1 MWVEQIDIRGFR
13 RLSTTVELAR
23 GLNLVYGKNE
33 AGKTTLFDALVC
45 GLFGFSRAER
55 RGPESTQALSRPWTH
70 SQHALQLVLRETSH
84 RDAIRVEWS
93 LGDHRVLVYDNVTGE
108 DLSGAVGRVAG
119 DVDLGSWLLGIE
131 LAEFR
136 DVCCLDQVTI
146 KPVHGSENL
155 KQALQAAVAS
165 ARAEVGHE
173 QAEQLLRD
181 FLRGGIGL
189 DLRSMGPKADGPL
202 GRRVRERDDA
212 VKQLEIARTEREDI
226 TALATGLPDLRDRE
240 ARCEAEEKRLRQRL
254 LLSRYEVTSDRLE
267 RVRRK
272 EDESKDRPEKAQ
284 SLPDERVSTIH
295 RARLRLEELQH
306 ELQQARSMAERSAP
320 EVADLTS
327 RRDSLVRER
336 DSLEAYAELD
346 RGAEDRLRSLRSQRE
361 QVAARLAA
369 PQAEPADVNPDPEI
383 ERFRAEREELRQMA
397 SGGDAQ
403 KFWLTLAA
411 VVAIA
416 SLAIGALV
424 SPIGL
429 AGLALAVVLYL
440 YGRQAGDGDELSEA
454 LGRYGASSLEEL
466 ERRAEAD
473 SERVSEARAAERLRR
488 EQRERDERAV
498 GEIDA
503 ELENLLRDAYPD
515 GQGMLPADRIA
526 AYLGA
531 LEKHGAYTRL
541 RAEAAEVESALRQR
555 SEVARAVEEKE
566 REREAIQR
574 RLGVSYEAV
583 GIDASDLADAA
594 ATLDAAEMKAASDRE
609 RVRVASAAADALS
622 ELLGDQSIADLE
634 ARVETL
640 RSELEQHRATHG
652 QLADQ
657 PSDADADAVQVELE
671 RVRGKLRDVRTERSA
686 LEREVARRDAES
698 GDPAALEALIADLEP
713 RIRTMEDARDAVELA
728 REELV
733 EAASETYREFAPALR
748 AALERYLPKIT
759 AERYAEAF
767 VDEELGI
774 KVRAPE
780 TGEIVGTERLSRG
793 TQDQIFLIE
802 RLEVAQMLDRTTGG
816 APLLLDD
823 PFDRF
828 DLERLRLGLEV
839 LNEVAQQR
847 QVVLFSEDDYVVDAV
862 KSVCSGCKLI
872 ELPAPEAKAA

>member
-13 RLSTTVELAR
+13 RLSTTVELSR

-70 SQHALQLVLRETSH
+70 PQHALHLVLRESSH
-84 RDAIRVEWS
+84 RDALRVEWS
-93 LGDHRVLVYDNVTGE
+93 LGDHRVSVYDNFTGE
-108 DLSGAVGRVAG
+108 NLSGAVGRVAG

-155 KQALQAAVAS
+155 KQALQASVAS
-165 ARAEVGHE
+165 GPAEVGHE
-173 QAEQLLRD
+173 QAELLLRD
-181 FLRGGIGL
+181 FLRGRIGL
-189 DLRSMGPKADGPL
+189 DLRSMGPKTDGPL
-202 GRRVRERDDA
+202 GRLVRERDDA
-212 VKQLEIARTEREDI
+212 VERLDIARVERESI
-226 TALATGLPDLRDRE
+226 TAVASELPDLRDRE
-240 ARCEAEEKRLRQRL
+240 ARCEAEEKHLGQRL
-254 LLSRYEVTSDRLE
+254 LLSRYKVTSDRLE
-267 RVRRK
+267 RIRRK
-272 EDESKDRPEKAQ
+272 EYQSKDRPEKSQ
-284 SLPDERVSTIH
+284 SLSDEQVSAIQ
-295 RARLRLEELQH
+295 RDRLRLEELEY
-306 ELQQARSMAERSAP
+306 ELQEARSMAERYAP
-320 EVADLTS
+320 EVVDLTS

-346 RGAEDRLRSLRSQRE
+346 RGVEDRLRSLRSQRE
-361 QVAARLAA
+361 HVAARLPAA
-369 PQAEPADVNPDPEI
+369 EADPGDVTPDPEM
-383 ERFRAEREELRQMA
+383 ERFRGEREQLRQMA
-397 SGGDAQ
+397 SAGGAQ
-403 KFWLTLAA
+403 NLWLAVAA
-411 VVAIA
+411 LVAIV
-416 SLAIGALV
+416 SVAIGALV
-424 SPIGL
+424 SPVGF
-429 AGLALAVVLYL
+429 AGLALVAVALYL
-440 YGRQAGDGDELSEA
+440 YSRQARDSDELSEA
-454 LGRYGASSLEEL
+454 LARYGASSLEEL
-466 ERRAEAD
+466 ERRIEAD

-488 EQRERDERAV
+488 EQGERDDRAV

-515 GQGMLPADRIA
+515 GQGASPADRVA

-531 LEKHGAYTRL
+531 LEKHDAYTRL
-541 RAEAAEVESALRQR
+541 RAEAAEVESALRER
-555 SEVARAVEEKE
+555 SAVARTVEEKE
-566 REREAIQR
+566 RERKAIQR
-574 RLGVSYEAV
+574 RLGVCYEAV
-583 GIDASDLADAA
+583 GIDASDLAEAA
-594 ATLDAAEMKAASDRE
+594 AALDAAETKAASDRE
-609 RVRVASAAADALS
+609 RVQVASAAADALL
-622 ELLGDQSIADLE
+622 ELLGDESIANLE

-640 RSELEQHRATHG
+640 RSELEQHRARHG
-652 QLADQ
+652 ALADQ
-657 PSDADADAVQVELE
+657 PSDADAAQVELD
-671 RVRGKLRDVRTERSA
+671 RVRGELREARAERDA
-686 LEREVARRDAES
+686 VEREVARRDAES

-728 REELV
+728 REDLA

-748 AALERYLPKIT
+748 AALERYLPRIT

-802 RLEVAQMLDRTTGG
+802 RLEIAQMLDRTTGG
-816 APLLLDD
+816 APMLLDD

-828 DLERLRLGLEV
+828 DFERLRLGLEV
-839 LNEVAQQR
+839 FNEVAKQR
-847 QVVLFSEDDYVVDAV
+847 QVVLFSENDHVVDAV

-872 ELPAPEAKAA
+872 ELPAPEGQSA

>member
-13 RLSTTVELAR
+13 RLSTTIELSR

-70 SQHALQLVLRETSH
+70 SEHALQLVLRESGH
-84 RDAIRVEWS
+84 RDALRVEWS
-93 LGDHRVLVYDNVTGE
+93 LGDHRVSVYDNVTGE

-119 DVDLGSWLLGIE
+119 DVDLGSWLLGIA

-146 KPVHGSENL
+146 KPVHASENL
-155 KQALQAAVAS
+155 KQALQASVAS
-165 ARAEVGHE
+165 APAEVGHE
-173 QAEQLLRD
+173 QAEELLLD

-202 GRRVRERDDA
+202 GRLERGRDDA
-212 VKQLEIARTEREDI
+212 LDQLEIARAERESI
-226 TALATGLPDLRDRE
+226 TALASGLPDLRDRE
-240 ARCEAEEKRLRQRL
+240 ATCEAEEKRLRQRL
-254 LLSRYEVTSDRLE
+254 LLSRYDVASDQLK

-272 EDESKDRPEKAQ
+272 EEESKDRPETPRR
-284 SLPDERVSTIH
+284 LPDEQTRAIH
-295 RARLRLEELQH
+295 RNRLRLEELEH
-306 ELQQARSMAERSAP
+306 ELQEARLIAERQAP

-327 RRDSLVRER
+327 RRDGLVRER

-346 RGAEDRLRSLRSQRE
+346 RGAEDGLRSLRSQRE
-361 QVAARLAA
+361 QVAARLAE
-369 PQAEPADVNPDPEI
+369 QEADRTDVDPDPAM
-383 ERFRAEREELRQMA
+383 ERFRAEREQLRQMA

-403 KFWLTLAA
+403 NLW
-411 VVAIA
+411 VAIAALVAVA

-424 SPIGL
+424 SPVGL
-429 AGLALAVVLYL
+429 AGVALAVGLYL
-440 YGRQAGDGDELSEA
+440 YGRQAEGGDELSEA
-454 LGRYGASSLEEL
+454 VGRYGASSLEEL

-473 SERVSEARAAERLRR
+473 SERVSEARAAERLSR
-488 EQRERDERAV
+488 EQRERDERDV

-503 ELENLLRDAYPD
+503 EIENLLRDAYPD
-515 GQGMLPADRIA
+515 GQGASPTDRVA
-526 AYLGA
+526 AYLNA
-531 LEKHGAYTRL
+531 MEKHDAYTRL
-541 RAEAAEVESALRQR
+541 RAESAEVQSALRER
-555 SEVARAVEEKE
+555 SEVARAVAEKE

-574 RLGVSYEAV
+574 ELGVAYAAV
-583 GIDASDLADAA
+583 GIDASNLTGAA
-594 ATLDAAEMKAASDRE
+594 AAFDAAETKAASDRE
-609 RVRVASAAADALS
+609 RVRVASAAAEALS
-622 ELLGDQSIADLE
+622 ELLGDEAIADLE
-634 ARVETL
+634 ARVERL
-640 RSELEQHRATHG
+640 RSELEQHRASHG

-657 PSDADADAVQVELE
+657 PSDADAIQAELD
-671 RVRGKLRDVRTERSA
+671 RVRGELRDARAERNE

-698 GDPAALEALIADLEP
+698 GDPAGLEALIADLEP
-713 RIRTMEDARDAVELA
+713 RITKMEEAQKAVELA
-728 REELV
+728 REELA

-748 AALERYLPKIT
+748 AALERHLPKVT

-802 RLEVAQMLDRTTGG
+802 RLEIAQMLDRTTGG

-862 KSVCSGCKLI
+862 KSVCSGCRLI
-872 ELPAPEAKAA
+872 ELPGPDAKAA

>member
-55 RGPESTQALSRPWTH
+55 RGPESIQALSRPWTH
-70 SQHALQLVLRETSH
+70 SQHALHLVLRESSH

-93 LGDHRVLVYDNVTGE
+93 LSDHRVSVYDNVTGE
-108 DLSGAVGRVAG
+108 NLSGAVGRVAG

-155 KQALQAAVAS
+155 KQALQASVAS
-165 ARAEVGHE
+165 GPAEVGHE

-181 FLRGGIGL
+181 FLRRGIGL
-189 DLRSMGPKADGPL
+189 DLRSMDSKADGPL
-202 GRRVRERDDA
+202 GRLERERDDA
-212 VKQLEIARTEREDI
+212 AEQLELARAERQAI
-226 TALATGLPDLRDRE
+226 RAVASGLPDLRDRE
-240 ARCEAEEKRLRQRL
+240 ARCEAEEKRLGQRL

-272 EDESKDRPEKAQ
+272 GSESKDRPEKSR
-284 SLPDERVSTIH
+284 SLPDEQVSAIH
-295 RARLRLEELQH
+295 RDRLRLEELEN
-306 ELQQARSMAERSAP
+306 ELQQARSMAERYAS

-327 RRDSLVRER
+327 RRDNLVRER
-336 DSLEAYAELD
+336 DALEAYAELD

-369 PQAEPADVNPDPEI
+369 PQAEPADVTPDPEM
-383 ERFRAEREELRQMA
+383 ERFRAERERLRQLA
-397 SGGDAQ
+397 SGGGAQ
-403 KFWLTLAA
+403 NLWLAVTA

-424 SPIGL
+424 SPVGL

-440 YGRQAGDGDELSEA
+440 YSRNAGDDDELSEA
-454 LGRYGASSLEEL
+454 LARYGASSLEEL
-466 ERRAEAD
+466 ERRIEAD

-488 EQRERDERAV
+488 EQRERDDRAV

-515 GQGMLPADRIA
+515 GQGASPADRVA
-526 AYLGA
+526 SYLGA
-531 LEKHGAYTRL
+531 LEQHDAYTRL
-541 RAEAAEVESALRQR
+541 RAEAAEVESALRER
-555 SEVARAVEEKE
+555 SAVARTVEEKE
-566 REREAIQR
+566 RERKAIQR
-574 RLGVSYEAV
+574 RLGVCYEAV
-583 GIDASDLADAA
+583 GIDASDLAEAA
-594 ATLDAAEMKAASDRE
+594 AALDAAETKAASDRE
-609 RVRVASAAADALS
+609 RVQVASAAADALL
-622 ELLGDQSIADLE
+622 ELLGDESIANLE

-640 RSELEQHRATHG
+640 RSELEQHRARHG
-652 QLADQ
+652 ALADQ
-657 PSDADADAVQVELE
+657 PSDADAAQVELD
-671 RVRGKLRDVRTERSA
+671 RVRGELREARAERDA
-686 LEREVARRDAES
+686 VEREVARRDAES

-713 RIRTMEDARDAVELA
+713 RIRTMEDARGAVQLA
-728 REELV
+728 REELA

-793 TQDQIFLIE
+793 TQDQIFLVE
-802 RLEVAQMLDRTTGG
+802 RLEIAQMLDRTTGG

-828 DLERLRLGLEV
+828 DFERLRLGLEV
-839 LNEVAQQR
+839 FNEVAQQR
-847 QVVLFSEDDYVVDAV
+847 QVVLFSENDHVVDAV
-862 KSVCSGCKLI
+862 KSVCSSCKLI
-872 ELPAPEAKAA
+872 ELPGPEAQAA